1 MLRGQTINALGSGW
15 EEPANNSNGPAFGL
29 WVALP
34 SGGPLV
40 QLPIVTGI
48 EEGVNVVTGATAWP
62 NPANDRFTLQL
73 NAQTTTTADLELI
86 DATGRVVRGQRSY
99 VVAQG
104 TTSMEM
110 DVQDLAPGAYTLRL
124 IGGDALVSVPFQI
137 VR

>member
-1 MLRGQTINALGSGW
+1 M
-15 EEPANNSNGPAFGL
+15 
-29 WVALP
+29 
-34 SGGPLV
+34 
-40 QLPIVTGI
+40 
-48 EEGVNVVTGATAWP
+48 
-62 NPANDRFTLQL
+62 